1 MPTVSAN
8 GSIKVAET
16 SIRTINDAAVSNVSA
31 RVILNLSPT
40 PRICI
45 EIDSVELPPDFDESA
60 EQFDILLDSGATLS
74 VLADLARFERTKD
87 KLLCKGSFTLANG
100 SVTPFEPGND
110 LTRVT
115 FGLLNFPAF
124 LGEEYQP
131 PKTIEEFEKGYQRRD
146 FVILEASPWV
156 IELRS
161 LKNTRETIKRLR
173 SDGGYGL
180 THEGSIRRSD
190 GKPFSTKQI
199 VPLLDLL
206 RLFLSF
212 ARGAYCGLTL
222 VAGYNEN
229 GHRVWEKWSTSHA
242 SPWSGYRSWFDTE
255 HGLMLTELFP
265 GFWNELM
272 KTPRHHPIRLVLH
285 WYLLSNETH
294 SLEGGIVL
302 AQAALE
308 RLSQEMVGKK
318 GKKRKEGVW
327 IADALK
333 TAGIPTQ
340 IRSRLRNLK
349 RFMARRNFAHG
360 PHTLVEVRN
369 DLVHSDMKRGISSGR
384 IYAQAREL
392 GLWYVELMLLK
403 KLGYAGKYGNRLTQE
418 WRGQV
423 ELVPWADSNVRQ

>member
-1 MPTVSAN
+1 MLTVSAN

-45 EIDSVELPPDFDESA
+45 EIGSVELSPDFDESA
-60 EQFDILLDSGATLS
+60 EQFDISLDSGATLC
-74 VLADLARFERTKD
+74 VLPDLARFERTKD

-115 FGLLNFPAF
+115 FGILNFPAF

-131 PKTIEEFEKGYQRRD
+131 PKTIEEFGKGYQRRD

-156 IELRS
+156 IDLRS

-180 THEGSIRRSD
+180 THEASIRRSD
-190 GKPFSTKQI
+190 GKPFSTKHI
-199 VPLLDLL
+199 GPLLDLL

-242 SPWSGYRSWFDTE
+242 SPWSG
-255 HGLMLTELFP
+255 
-265 GFWNELM
+265 
-272 KTPRHHPIRLVLH
+272 
-285 WYLLSNETH
+285 
-294 SLEGGIVL
+294 
-302 AQAALE
+302 
-308 RLSQEMVGKK
+308 
-318 GKKRKEGVW
+318 
-327 IADALK
+327 
-333 TAGIPTQ
+333 
-340 IRSRLRNLK
+340 
-349 RFMARRNFAHG
+349 
-360 PHTLVEVRN
+360 
-369 DLVHSDMKRGISSGR
+369 
-384 IYAQAREL
+384 
-392 GLWYVELMLLK
+392 
-403 KLGYAGKYGNRLTQE
+403 
-418 WRGQV
+418 
-423 ELVPWADSNVRQ
+423 

>member
-1 MPTVSAN
+1 MIFSYW
-8 GSIKVAET
+8 K
-16 SIRTINDAAVSNVSA
+16 
-31 RVILNLSPT
+31 
-40 PRICI
+40 
-45 EIDSVELPPDFDESA
+45 LP
-60 EQFDILLDSGATLS
+60 
-74 VLADLARFERTKD
+74 
-87 KLLCKGSFTLANG
+87 
-100 SVTPFEPGND
+100 
-110 LTRVT
+110 
-115 FGLLNFPAF
+115 
-124 LGEEYQP
+124 
-131 PKTIEEFEKGYQRRD
+131 
-146 FVILEASPWV
+146 PWV

-229 GHRVWEKWSTSHA
+229 GHRVWETWSTSHA

-272 KTPRHHPIRLVLH
+272 KTPRHHPIRLALH

-318 GKKRKEGVW
+318 GKKRKEGIW

-384 IYAQAREL
+384 SYAQAREL

-403 KLGYAGKYGNRLTQE
+403 TFGYAGKYGNRLTQE

>member
-1 MPTVSAN
+1 MLTGSAN
-8 GSIKVAET
+8 GSIRVAET

-45 EIDSVELPPDFDESA
+45 EIDSVVLPPDFHESA
-60 EQFDILLDSGATLS
+60 EQFDISLDSGATFS
-74 VLADLARFERTKD
+74 VLPDLARFERTKD
-87 KLLCKGSFTLANG
+87 KLLCKGFFTLADRSG
-100 SVTPFEPGND
+100 TPFEPGNG
-110 LTRVT
+110 LIRVT

-131 PKTIEEFEKGYQRRD
+131 PKTIEEFKKGYQRRD

-161 LKNTRETIKRLR
+161 LKNTRGTIERLR
-173 SDGGYGL
+173 ADGGYGL

-190 GKPFSTKQI
+190 GKSFSTKQ
-199 VPLLDLL
+199 VDPLLELL

-212 ARGAYCGLTL
+212 ARGAYCGLTF
-222 VAGYNEN
+222 VAGFNEN

-242 SPWSGYRSWFDTE
+242 SSWSGYRSWFDTK
-255 HGLMLTELFP
+255 HGLVLAELFP
-265 GFWNELM
+265 GFWNGLM
-272 KTPRHHPIRLVLH
+272 KTPRHHPIRLALH
-285 WYLLSNETH
+285 WYLLSNDTH
-294 SLEGGIVL
+294 SLEGSIVL

-308 RLSQEMVGKK
+308 RVSQEMVGKR
-318 GKKRKEGVW
+318 GKKRKEGIW

-340 IRSRLRNLK
+340 IPSRLRNLK
-349 RFMARRNFAHG
+349 EYMVRRGFAHG
-360 PHTLVEVRN
+360 PHTLVAIRN
-369 DLVHSDMKRGISSGR
+369 DLIHSDMKRGISSGR

-392 GLWYVELMLLK
+392 GLWYVELMLLNK
-403 KLGYAGKYGNRLTQE
+403 FGYAGGYGNRLTQK

-423 ELVPWADSNVRQ
+423 EPVSWADSNVRQ